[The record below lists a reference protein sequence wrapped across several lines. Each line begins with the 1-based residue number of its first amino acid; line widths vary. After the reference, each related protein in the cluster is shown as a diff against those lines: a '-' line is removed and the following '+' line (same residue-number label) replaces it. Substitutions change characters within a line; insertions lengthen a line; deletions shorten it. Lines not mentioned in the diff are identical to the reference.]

1 MRHVL
6 FVLLASLCFGTTGTA
21 AALGPDAGALSVG
34 AARII
39 IGGGALAAVAWFLAR
54 RRRATRAADATSV
67 TLPLVDSPRL
77 DSPVHRLPVWAVIT
91 LGAAGV
97 VAYQPSFFAGTSA
110 NGVAIGTVVALG
122 SAPVLTGALDWI
134 IYRRFPGMWWL
145 VATTIAT
152 TGVVVLGV
160 AGSGEGIVSADPL
173 GLLAS
178 LGAGLSYAVYTLAGK
193 ELIGRGWNSTTSMGS
208 LFGWAAAASI
218 PILLLTDIAWLAT
231 VDGAL
236 MALWLGLVTTTLA
249 YVLFGLGLAA
259 LRASTVATLTL
270 AEPLTASTLGF
281 LVLGERLA
289 PLAVVGLVI
298 LALGIVVLT
307 VGSSRSK
314 ARLNA

>member
-6 FVLLASLCFGTTGTA
+6 FILLAAVCFGTTGTA

-39 IGGGALAAVAWFLAR
+39 VGGGALAGVAWLLAKR
-54 RRRATRAADATSV
+54 RSAAAAFV
-67 TLPLVDSPRL
+67 PVPALAPGSPMSRIPSWL
-77 DSPVHRLPVWAVIT
+77 IVA

-97 VAYQPSFFAGTSA
+97 VAYQPSFFAGTAA
-110 NGVAIGTVVALG
+110 NGVAVGTVVALG
-122 SAPVLTGALDWI
+122 SAPVLTGALDWA
-134 IYRRFPGMWWL
+134 IYRRFPGAWWL
-145 VATTIAT
+145 LATTIAT
-152 TGVVVLGV
+152 AGVAVLGL
-160 AGSGEGIVSADPL
+160 AGSGEGVVSAEPL

-178 LGAGLSYAVYTLAGK
+178 VGAGLSYAVYTLAGK
-193 ELIGRGWNSTTSMGS
+193 ELIGRGWNSTSSMGA

-218 PILLLTDIAWLAT
+218 PVLLLTDFSWLAT
-231 VDGAL
+231 VDGLL

-249 YVLFGLGLAA
+249 YVLFGLGLTS
-259 LRASTVATLTL
+259 LRASSVATLTL

-289 PLAVVGLVI
+289 PLAVAGLVV